1 MTAKTLVDA
10 KQGEEVTIKA
20 LTHDGNTDLRRHL
33 LGMGF
38 VKGSTIKMEKIAP
51 LGDPIKFK
59 IKGYSVCLRKEE
71 AKNILIE

>member
-1 MTAKTLVDA
+1 METKTLLDA
-10 KQGEEVTIKA
+10 QPGEEVIIKS
-20 LTHDGNTDLRRHL
+20 LNEDGDVDLRRHL

-38 VKGSTIKMEKIAP
+38 VKGSKIKMERIAP

-71 AKNILIE
+71 AKNIEIE